1 VKTTLVPS
9 DAFVFFGATGDLAY
23 KQIFPALHALT
34 RRGRLDM
41 PVIGVGRSAWNV
53 DQLRTRARDSIQTH
67 GGFDSDAFAKLSARL
82 RYVQGDYRDEAT
94 FARLR
99 QALPDAASPLHYLA
113 IPPSMFTPVIQG
125 LAKSGSAK
133 GARVIVEKPFG
144 RDLASAQALNDTLRK
159 FFPEAAIFRID
170 HFLGKESVTNLL
182 YFRFANAFLEP
193 IWNRNYV
200 ANVQITMAE
209 EFGVQG
215 RGDFYEE
222 VGAIR
227 DVVQNHIVQV
237 IALLAMDAPVGRGP
251 DAVRDEKL
259 RIFSAM
265 RPLIP
270 AELTRGQF
278 RGYRDEQ
285 GVASDSQVETFVA
298 LRLHIDTWRWAG
310 VPFYIRTGKRLA
322 VTATEV
328 IVELKQPPQITFD
341 DSQPC
346 RSNYFRFRI
355 SPDVMI
361 ALATQV
367 KRPGDAMIGE
377 AAELIARQ
385 CSADGMG
392 PYERLLGDALRGDHS
407 LFTRDDGV
415 EAAWRVVD
423 PILGNVAPVFEYEP
437 GTWGPPEAERI
448 MKNEDRWHNPISTQP
463 SRAQL

>member
-1 VKTTLVPS
+1 MKTTAVPS

-23 KQIFPALHALT
+23 KQIFPALEALT
-34 RRGRLDM
+34 RRGRLEI
-41 PVIGVGRSAWNV
+41 PVIGVGRSAWTV
-53 DQLRTRARDSIQTH
+53 DQLRARARDSIETDNGLH
-67 GGFDSDAFAKLSARL
+67 PGAFEKLSARL
-82 RYVQGDYRDEAT
+82 RYVQGDYRDDVT

-99 QALPDAASPLHYLA
+99 EALQGADHPLNYLA

-125 LAKSGSAK
+125 LARSGCAK

-144 RDLASAQALNDTLRK
+144 RDLASAHTLNATLREI
-159 FFPEAAIFRID
+159 FPESAIFRID

-182 YFRFANAFLEP
+182 YFRFANALLEP

-209 EFGVQG
+209 DFGVQG
-215 RGDFYEE
+215 RGAFYEE

-227 DVVQNHIVQV
+227 DVVQNHILQV
-237 IALLAMDAPVGRGP
+237 IALLAMDAPAGRGP
-251 DAVRDEKL
+251 DAVRAERL

-265 RPLIP
+265 RPLDP
-270 AELTRGQF
+270 LEVVRGQF
-278 RGYRDEQ
+278 QGYRDEK
-285 GVASDSQVETFVA
+285 GVAPESQVETFAA

-322 VTATEV
+322 LTATEV
-328 IVELKQPPQITFD
+328 IVELKRPPQIIFD
-341 DSQPC
+341 DTPPY

-355 SPDVMI
+355 GPDVVI

-367 KRPGDAMIGE
+367 KRPGEAMVGE

-385 CSADGMG
+385 CSADEMG
-392 PYERLLGDALRGDHS
+392 PYERLLGDALRGDDS

-423 PILGNVAPVFEYEP
+423 PVLGNVAPVFEYEP

-448 MKNEDRWHNPISTQP
+448 MKNGDRWHNPAPAQP
-463 SRAQL
+463 